1 MSSSIARYEAF
12 LINNVST
19 ISSLESSLRSIT
31 WFLPGRFKDAEL
43 ASEALSTSLNV
54 MSMYHDTLLARIV
67 QANPKH
73 RPLIPA
79 SLHTRFTRA
88 CSEKDTKYK
97 WAARALQLI
106 KFTELV
112 IEMGLRRR
120 VSSKARW
127 RGIVLLEAIKAI
139 IRFILLRV
147 NRKPLLSPPIPERDF
162 DPMSL
167 PPSSNAS
174 SPTLAPSSPAPSL
187 PATPDHLRNNHM
199 PLPQHSLISNPSE
212 SSVEQFLL
220 PKAMTTSS
228 VKPSL
233 SLVKTLSSPQDW
245 VAESIHILRPLVY
258 VSLLVSD
265 RRSNRPL
272 ITALIMELLSR
283 NLRRTPPP
291 SAALERA
298 EYARRDRD
306 MLWYLFRGS
315 IWQSY
320 TRPKLEAFAT
330 RASRAP
336 LLGLFGAFV
345 QDWIPLI
352 DEYHYYNSSRE
363 DGATRKIDD
372 PVNHGLVHP
381 GGTNFRSTDLAPGA
395 ITPMHRTSS
404 LDYNSLVH
412 GELILIM
419 EDGTEKHLKDPG
431 DTVVQ
436 KGTLHAW
443 RNPSR
448 SWARWV
454 TVLIAAEPAIVK
466 GKALASA
473 FLPLTG
479 NE

>member
-43 ASEALSTSLNV
+43 ASEALSALLNV

-67 QANPKH
+67 QGDPKY

-88 CSEKDTKYK
+88 WSEKNNKYK

-112 IEMGLRRR
+112 VEMGLRRK

-127 RGIVLLEAIKAI
+127 RSIVLLEVIKAT
-139 IRFILLRV
+139 IRFILLGITRT
-147 NRKPLLSPPIPERDF
+147 PILSPPIPERDF

-167 PPSSNAS
+167 PPSSNSS
-174 SPTLAPSSPAPSL
+174 SPTIAPSSPSFSP

-199 PLPQHSLISNPSE
+199 PLPAHTLLSAPSE
-212 SSVEQFLL
+212 SSVEEYLL

-233 SLVKTLSSPQDW
+233 SLVKTFSSPQDW
-245 VAESIHILRPLVY
+245 LAESIYILRPLVY

-272 ITALIMELLSR
+272 ITALVMELLSR

-291 SAALERA
+291 SAALERT

-315 IWQSY
+315 IWESY

-330 RASRAP
+330 RASHAP

-345 QDWIPLI
+345 HDWIPLI
-352 DEYHYYNSSRE
+352 DEYYYY
-363 DGATRKIDD
+363 T
-372 PVNHGLVHP
+372 
-381 GGTNFRSTDLAPGA
+381 AP
-395 ITPMHRTSS
+395 
-404 LDYNSLVH
+404 
-412 GELILIM
+412 
-419 EDGTEKHLKDPG
+419 
-431 DTVVQ
+431 
-436 KGTLHAW
+436 
-443 RNPSR
+443 
-448 SWARWV
+448 
-454 TVLIAAEPAIVK
+454 
-466 GKALASA
+466 
-473 FLPLTG
+473 
-479 NE
+479 